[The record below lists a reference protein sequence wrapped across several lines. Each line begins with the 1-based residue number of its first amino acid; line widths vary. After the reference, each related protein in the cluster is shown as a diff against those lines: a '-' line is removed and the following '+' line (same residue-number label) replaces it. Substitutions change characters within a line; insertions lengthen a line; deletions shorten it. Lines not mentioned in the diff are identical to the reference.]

1 MATSMHPNR
10 HEDKSTLG
18 FLLIIGE
25 IIFNEQREEICRDL
39 QRALQRIDWDKHEQ
53 INDLF
58 NHLIHENEFQP
69 GLSSIAF
76 VPSSSI
82 SPFN

>member
-10 HEDKSTLG
+10 HEEKSTVG

-25 IIFNEQREEICRDL
+25 IIFNEQREAICLDL
-39 QRALQRIDWDKHEQ
+39 QRALQRIDWDKHQE

-58 NHLIHENEFQP
+58 NNLIHENEFQP
-69 GLSSIAF
+69 GLFSIPSVF
-76 VPSSSI
+76 SSSI
-82 SPFN
+82 SSLN